1 MLHPLRWLAFAAYF
15 VSLLLPAFQ
24 GSDLRGYHLLLFG
37 VVGLVDFN
45 PYYGL
50 PWLAN
55 LFFIASFLLG
65 SSPLRHVVIAIGL
78 LLALPALGIRELPGD
93 GTQAMVAVQ
102 IGWGLRLWLGTYVL
116 LMVDMLLGKRG
127 SISPLLGIP
136 G

>member
-1 MLHPLRWLAFAAYF
+1 MLHPLRWLAFACYV
-15 VSLLLPAFQ
+15 VSLLMPAFQ

-45 PYYGL
+45 PFYGL

-55 LFFIASFLLG
+55 LFFIGTFLLG
-65 SSPLRHVVIAIGL
+65 SGPLRHVVVIIGF
-78 LLALPALGIRELPGD
+78 LLALPALGIHELPGD
-93 GTQAMVAVQ
+93 GAQPMVAVR
-102 IGWGLRLWLGTYVL
+102 IGWGMRLWLGAYVL

-127 SISPLLGIP
+127 SISPLLGFP